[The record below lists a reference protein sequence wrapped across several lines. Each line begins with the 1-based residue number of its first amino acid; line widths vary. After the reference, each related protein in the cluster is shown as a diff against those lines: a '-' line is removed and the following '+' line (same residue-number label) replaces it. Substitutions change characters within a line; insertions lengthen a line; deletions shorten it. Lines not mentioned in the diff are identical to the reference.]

1 MTLKYKKNII
11 TKYKEFNNN
20 SFKNMTKTMTKNPPK
35 QIKITYIKKSKNY
48 PYYYFYPVL
57 INLKTNFK

>member
-20 SFKNMTKTMTKNPPK
+20 SSKNITKKLPK
-35 QIKITYIKKSKNY
+35 QIKIIYIKKSKNY

-57 INLKTNFK
+57 INLKGKL